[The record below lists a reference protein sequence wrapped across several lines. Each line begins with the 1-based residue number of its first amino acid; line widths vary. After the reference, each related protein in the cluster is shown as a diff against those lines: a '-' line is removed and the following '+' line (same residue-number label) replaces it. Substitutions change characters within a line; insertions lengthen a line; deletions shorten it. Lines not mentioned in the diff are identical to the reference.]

1 MTSTIGIIVLSILA
15 VQGIKKKNTA
25 YKMEYKKINW
35 KKEKVFDLEIF
46 LDKVK
51 LRRFSRR
58 NIFYKSK
65 L

>member
-1 MTSTIGIIVLSILA
+1 
-15 VQGIKKKNTA
+15 
-25 YKMEYKKINW
+25 MEYKKINW
-35 KKEKVFDLEIF
+35 RKEKVFDLEIF